1 MKYLTKARI
10 KSNHHGLCRLG
21 YFICYIGNFRKK
33 QETFEQIFKNFRSSD
48 CLLQLE
54 GIKKESLVI
63 ANQQVAVNTYWSSV
77 QTARHG
83 PNGVLPQVGKV
94 VYIALSL

>member
-1 MKYLTKARI
+1 M
-10 KSNHHGLCRLG
+10 
-21 YFICYIGNFRKK
+21 

-54 GIKKESLVI
+54 GIKEESLVI

-94 VYIALSL
+94 VYIAYSLYINNPRQWGTNWNEVVTR